1 MGILSDIVSN
11 KFEIEDV
18 EHDGHCLYHCVLK
31 ITGAALKVEEMRC
44 WVANYM
50 ENNAQKY
57 QDYLCTQGQCPE
69 EELESVWA
77 PYLRGVRR
85 DEWGDYFVMDAL
97 ANIFD
102 IEINVISTRTPCC
115 EPVVVKPS
123 STESKPR
130 YSIYIGHLT
139 DLSSDRDLHFVIL
152 NKKGLNENTCSK
164 EKYVQIE

>member
-1 MGILSDIVSN
+1 MKILSDVVSD

-18 EHDGHCLYHCVLK
+18 EHDSHCLYHCVLR

-44 WVANYM
+44 WVANYL

-57 QDYLCTQGQCPE
+57 QHYLCTQGQCPE
-69 EELESVWA
+69 EELGSLWA
-77 PYLRGVRR
+77 SYLCGVRG

-102 IEINVISTRTPCC
+102 IWIHVISTRTPCS
-115 EPVVVKPS
+115 EPLVVKPNS
-123 STESKPR
+123 AKSLPR

-139 DLSSDRDLHFVIL
+139 DLNCDRDLHFVIL
-152 NKKGLNENTCSK
+152 HEKQWNENTRSTEGSFVTK
-164 EKYVQIE
+164 